1 MPEVYEYRHT
11 VTFAET
17 NLVGNVYFTNHVRWQ
32 GAARELFLRDHA
44 PTVLDDL
51 RDGLALVTVYTHV
64 DYFRELE
71 AFDRVVVAMRLEELV
86 QNRIALGFEYFHEG
100 PRGRELVARGRQ
112 GVAAM
117 TRAGGELIPVPVPA
131 ELSRALG
138 TYASA
143 DGAGR
148 GSR

>member
-1 MPEVYEYRHT
+1 MPEAYEYRHT

-17 NLVGNVYFTNHVRWQ
+17 NLVGNVYFANHVRWQ
-32 GAARELFLRDHA
+32 GVARELFLRDHA

-51 RDGLALVTVYTHV
+51 RRDLVLVTGHTHV

-71 AFDRVVVAMRLEELV
+71 AFDHVVVVMRLEDVV
-86 QNRIALGFEYFHEG
+86 QNRIELGFEYYREG

-117 TRAGGELIPVPVPA
+117 TREGGEVVPAQVPA
-131 ELSRALG
+131 ELARALG
-138 TYASA
+138 AYASTT
-143 DGAGR
+143 
-148 GSR
+148 